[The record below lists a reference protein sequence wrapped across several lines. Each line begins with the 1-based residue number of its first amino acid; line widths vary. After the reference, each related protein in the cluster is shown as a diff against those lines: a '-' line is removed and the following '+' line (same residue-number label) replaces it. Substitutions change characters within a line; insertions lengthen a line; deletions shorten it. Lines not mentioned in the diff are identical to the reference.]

1 MVDVLLILWDT
12 RYFMVG
18 VLLILWIL
26 IVSTVDMRLML
37 WDSKYF
43 SPLYT
48 ACTACTRYLHRS
60 IWLNTQYF
68 NFQICYIGFGFGFV
82 LSLVVRAC
90 LPSAFSRPYNIYTE
104 CERIQRKPSTHWCL
118 HTDISFPPFVI
129 ASFRSAD
136 IFRFGYIFA
145 FPNIGTFL
153 LLSF

>member
-1 MVDVLLILWDT
+1 MLCSSMVDVLLILWDT

-48 ACTACTRYLHRS
+48 ACTACTWYLHRS

-82 LSLVVRAC
+82 LPISFVLVIFLPFQIWVPSCCFLFSGTLMCVAGPMTSEYCYSNAWPSKTFSILLIVFSLVVSY
-90 LPSAFSRPYNIYTE
+90 LSR
-104 CERIQRKPSTHWCL
+104 
-118 HTDISFPPFVI
+118 
-129 ASFRSAD
+129 
-136 IFRFGYIFA
+136 
-145 FPNIGTFL
+145 
-153 LLSF
+153 